1 MDREVGTPQL
11 LLTDKNILLPDV
23 QFCTSL
29 IIVSIIF
36 KDDLADVAVL
46 PAQDS
51 LASVDCGGVVRTIDY
66 DTMEV
71 VAVWEGALRKHIRG
85 YR

>member
-1 MDREVGTPQL
+1 MSVCRSFISIT
-11 LLTDKNILLPDV
+11 
-23 QFCTSL
+23 
-29 IIVSIIF
+29 IIF
-36 KDDLADVAVL
+36 QDDLADVAVL
-46 PAQDS
+46 PAQDT

-71 VAVWEGALRKHIRG
+71 VSVWEGALRKHVRG

>member
-1 MDREVGTPQL
+1 MFAA
-11 LLTDKNILLPDV
+11 KYLLPDV
-23 QFCTSL
+23 PVRRSL
-29 IIVSIIF
+29 ILVSIIF

-71 VAVWEGALRKHIRG
+71 VSVWEGALRKHVRG